1 MSIATIGLDLAKTV
15 FQVHGVDAEGGVVIR
30 RRLRRAAVAKFFAG
44 LAPCLVGMEACA
56 GGHFW
61 ARTLAELGHEVRLMP
76 PAYVKPYVRRQKND
90 LADAAAICEA
100 VTRPSM
106 RFVPIK
112 SEAQQAMLLIHRARD
127 LLVRQRT
134 GLINALRAHL
144 AEFGV
149 VMPKGAQHGRRLIT
163 MLVTGETFGMPATTV
178 PVLLGLARRCQALE
192 AEIAE
197 LEREMRRRA
206 TADQAVRRLLKVP
219 GVGPITATA
228 LAATI
233 PDANAFRSAREFA
246 AWLGL
251 VPRQS
256 SSGGRERRGGI
267 TKMGHAYLRRL
278 LVLGAQAVLRQA
290 ARGPNHAAPW
300 LSRLLRE
307 KPRKVAAVA
316 LANKTARIVWA
327 LLARG
332 EAYRRAA

>member
-1 MSIATIGLDLAKTV
+1 
-15 FQVHGVDAEGGVVIR
+15 
-30 RRLRRAAVAKFFAG
+30 
-44 LAPCLVGMEACA
+44 
-56 GGHFW
+56 
-61 ARTLAELGHEVRLMP
+61 MP

-134 GLINALRAHL
+134 SLINALRAHL

-149 VMPKGAQHGRRLIT
+149 VVPKGAQHGRRLVT
-163 MLVTGETFGMPATTV
+163 MLLTGETIGMPDSAV

-192 AEIAE
+192 AETAE
-197 LEREMRRRA
+197 LEREMRRRS
-206 TADQAVRRLLKVP
+206 TEDEGVQRLLKVP

-256 SSGGRERRGGI
+256 SSGGRERLGGI

-290 ARGPNHAAPW
+290 ARGPDHATPW

-332 EAYRRAA
+332 EAYRLAA

>member
-1 MSIATIGLDLAKTV
+1 MQIATIGLDLAKTI
-15 FQVHGVDAEGGVVIR
+15 FQVHGVDGEGGVVIR
-30 RRLRRAAVAKFFAG
+30 RRLRRAEVARFLAG

-56 GGHFW
+56 GAHFW
-61 ARTLAELGHEVRLMP
+61 ARTIAELGHEVRLMP

-134 GLINALRAHL
+134 SLINALRAHL

-149 VMPKGAQHGRRLIT
+149 VVPKGAQHGRRLVT
-163 MLVTGETFGMPATTV
+163 MLLTGETFGMPDSAV

-192 AEIAE
+192 AETAE
-197 LEREMRRRA
+197 LEHEMRRRS
-206 TADQAVRRLLKVP
+206 TEDEGVQRLLKVP

-256 SSGGRERRGGI
+256 SSGGRERLGGI

-290 ARGPNHAAPW
+290 ARGPDHATPW

-332 EAYRRAA
+332 EAYRLAA